1 MYPTSIPLRYAIG
14 TWMVEPDAGIE
25 RPEAITVLG
34 QIESW
39 RRTNTPIQQ
48 QNADDNNKD
57 QRDETVITLLT
68 TRIDLQLG
76 TPSGKSSC
84 PMVSIRFLHRSGGC
98 PSSNVINSNK
108 PTRIMFGLL
117 RGGLW
122 REDSRG
128 GKRVKNQEAD
138 GQTLETSTEE
148 TEEVKKFSLGCD
160 VITNYRVYPIL
171 LLFPPTII
179 TRMHHSKEW
188 VDTTQPN
195 TSDIFSR
202 QVPPGEGER
211 FVVVAG
217 GTDEGF
223 IDESFLCHP
232 AKNKTGDYHG
242 EMNSVLFIRWLTSQL
257 LPALVEPSVLVLDN
271 APYHSQ
277 LTEETRCPTTATRKA
292 EIVKC
297 LECRSLPFPPHATG
311 PELLLICKENRPEPR
326 YTVDEI
332 IRSWGHEV
340 IRLPP
345 AHPELNPIEQVW
357 GCMKQ
362 HVRSTL
368 QRFTRADLQARLQEA
383 KLIATKEVWAGA
395 VRRSRSFEEEH
406 WSSDNIHESVEPVII
421 TMDSDDE
428 DELFTHSGME

>member
-1 MYPTSIPLRYAIG
+1 MGLQPLPNKTTKPAVGGGGGCRVVANEAQTCRTRIG
-14 TWMVEPDAGIE
+14 VNLRRVLVWGPWNILSLSQNDRPHFLSAELRKLELDIGALSEVRTRVVKYGGGVSSFFPVNSRMRKGCVHAPNTFHHLVGLGI
-25 RPEAITVLG
+25 G
-34 QIESW
+34 
-39 RRTNTPIQQ
+39 NTKVTDPMF
-48 QNADDNNKD
+48 ADDA
-57 QRDETVITLLT
+57 LL
-68 TRIDLQLG
+68 LAESL
-76 TPSGKSSC
+76 K
-84 PMVSIRFLHRSGGC
+84 VL
-98 PSSNVINSNK
+98 V
-108 PTRIMFGLL
+108 
-117 RGGLW
+117 
-122 REDSRG
+122 
-128 GKRVKNQEAD
+128 
-138 GQTLETSTEE
+138 QTLESLHGGVSARDTPFPQNSWLEQVGRTCRELFLVGKVCM
-148 TEEVKKFSLGCD
+148 EVAQRDRGDWC
-160 VITNYRVYPIL
+160 RC
-171 LLFPPTII
+171 
-179 TRMHHSKEW
+179 
-188 VDTTQPN
+188 
-195 TSDIFSR
+195 
-202 QVPPGEGER
+202 R

-223 IDESFLCHP
+223 NDESFLCYL

-242 EMNSVLFIRWLTSQL
+242 ETNSALFIRWLTSQL
-257 LPALVEPSVLVLDN
+257 LPALVEPSVVVLDN

-277 LTEETRCPTTATRKA
+277 LTEETRCPTTATRKEA
-292 EIVKC
+292 IVKW
-297 LECRSLPFPPHATG
+297 LECRSLPFPPHATR

-345 AHPELNPIEQVW
+345 AHPELNAIEQVW

-395 VRRSRSFEEEH
+395 VRRSRSFEEEY

-428 DELFTHSGME
+428 DELFIHSGME